1 MASKIQKKMLL
12 ANNGR
17 KFILGDQDMHTQY
30 GFIKKEEFSKESG
43 TVLRTNKDYPLFLLD
58 ASFIDLYWKMKRGPQ
73 IIPLKDVGFII
84 AETAVNKNSVVL
96 DAGAGSG
103 GLSLF
108 LANMVKKVYT
118 MDVRDDHLAIVKKNI
133 EAFGLT
139 NVKAT
144 LGSVYED
151 TLPKNIDLVTLD
163 TPEPWLALANVNS
176 VLKPGGFIVSYSPCT
191 PQISDFVEAVE
202 AMKDLVYLKTV
213 ELIEREW
220 DFQGR
225 KIRPKSQQRIN
236 HSGFLTFVRK
246 VKK

>member
-1 MASKIQKKMLL
+1 
-12 ANNGR
+12 
-17 KFILGDQDMHTQY
+17 
-30 GFIKKEEFSKESG
+30 
-43 TVLRTNKDYPLFLLD
+43 
-58 ASFIDLYWKMKRGPQ
+58 MKRGPQ

-84 AETAVNKNSVVL
+84 AETAVNRDSVVL

-118 MDVRDDHLAIVKKNI
+118 MDIREDHLTIVKKNI
-133 EAFGLT
+133 EMLGLT

-144 LGSVYED
+144 LASVYED
-151 TLPKNIDLVTLD
+151 KLPANIDLVTLD
-163 TPEPWLALANVNS
+163 TPEPWLALSNVNS

-202 AMKDLVYLKTV
+202 AMDDLVYLKTV

-225 KIRPKSQQRIN
+225 KVRPKSQQRIN